1 MSWTAGRHWPAQG
14 VKLTGLTKKSVFRA
28 ENGIFFKSSFYT
40 KMICDPKYNFSLGQ
54 KYLVVASFKVSFFHQ
69 IQPMYL
75 HVRRTVPFTFTH
87 FEGSLAP
94 HTSSREYGN
103 VCWTPAR
110 QKRIRQTK
118 MF

>member
-1 MSWTAGRHWPAQG
+1 MPVSDVVVNAYSGHYIAW
-14 VKLTGLTKKSVFRA
+14 LGLLCPV
-28 ENGIFFKSSFYT
+28 
-40 KMICDPKYNFSLGQ
+40 SL
-54 KYLVVASFKVSFFHQ
+54 L
-69 IQPMYL
+69 YL

-110 QKRIRQTK
+110 QKPIRQTK